1 MHYTAGGPR
10 RHCRQLWGF
19 LRGSTSV
26 SLRRG
31 GGGGGGGHDGRGGE
45 LPASLG
51 PVGLDRVRGLVASTG
66 PSLVGKATGDVRG
79 QEVGV
84 NFSEVRGA
92 RAGGARALVRPDEPP
107 AEAVAKLL
115 GDALGAVALQVGDV
129 VAAVALGQGLGESFK
144 AGAGGG
150 GVGGVGVAAGGD
162 SVGRVHGRRRR
173 DLGAAELGDLAG
185 GLRAL
190 AGADGEPCSG

>member
-92 RAGGARALVRPDEPP
+92 
-107 AEAVAKLL
+107 
-115 GDALGAVALQVGDV
+115 
-129 VAAVALGQGLGESFK
+129 
-144 AGAGGG
+144 GAGGG

-173 DLGAAELGDLAG
+173 DLG
-185 GLRAL
+185 R
-190 AGADGEPCSG
+190 

>member
-10 RHCRQLWGF
+10 SHCRQLWGF
-19 LRGSTSV
+19 LRGSASV

-51 PVGLDRVRGLVASTG
+51 PVGLDRVRGLVASAG
-66 PSLVGKATGDVRG
+66 PSLVGKATGDARG

-115 GDALGAVALQVGDV
+115 GDACERTRRRSHDR
-129 VAAVALGQGLGESFK
+129 
-144 AGAGGG
+144 
-150 GVGGVGVAAGGD
+150 
-162 SVGRVHGRRRR
+162 SVGQSEGRRRR
-173 DLGAAELGDLAG
+173 GGQGRGRTHPWCSCTAG
-185 GLRAL
+185 W
-190 AGADGEPCSG
+190 